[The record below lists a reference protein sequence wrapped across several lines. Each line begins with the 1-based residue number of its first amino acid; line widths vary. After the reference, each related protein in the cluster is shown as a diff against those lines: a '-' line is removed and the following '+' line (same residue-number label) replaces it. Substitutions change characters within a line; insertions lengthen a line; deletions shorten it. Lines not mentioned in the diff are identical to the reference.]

1 MSTVRKITANIPED
15 ALARAQRITGI
26 GITGTLTEA
35 LRALDRE
42 AARSG
47 LRRLRGKIRF
57 DLELEKTRR

>member
-1 MSTVRKITANIPED
+1 MRAIRKITANIPED

-26 GITGTLTEA
+26 GITATLTEG

-47 LRRLRGKIRF
+47 LRRLRGKVCF
-57 DLELEKTRR
+57 NLDFAKTRR